1 MACKKKHTRKSEIH
15 KTESWL
21 YSFLCSDFVKKRETK
36 QKRTLVHRLQRELVL
51 VEFYLIM
58 NRRAFFF
65 LLAFVTFVSSIHAQR
80 ISPAASSHA
89 GSESS
94 RRVVLSSGSSSSS
107 YDLVSATSTTTTTT
121 STDTASTASK
131 YIDMA
136 ARRHVHSPHSR
147 AHSSS
152 SSSTDLHLQ
161 KAKLL
166 VVVLA
171 GGNRNVYHAQR
182 AFWRMIRPRVAHLGV
197 EIYLTGKSME
207 VSKPTVSAS
216 GDTIVFPG
224 QDNYYPAPLE
234 ATIQCTEYVFKNKL
248 RGHDAD
254 YFLRTNMSTFW
265 AFINLLSW
273 IEAKPRQRFAAA
285 VPYQLE
291 IRYPAGTGILMSMDV
306 VHSLLQK
313 QKTLRYELVDDVAF
327 GHFFISEGIHFEAM
341 GRNNNLSAN
350 HTVIPFEH
358 DLSELNWR
366 VKNEAFEGD
375 RIIFQDEK
383 QDIAM
388 WASLFLFWYGPS
400 MVLL

>member
-1 MACKKKHTRKSEIH
+1 
-15 KTESWL
+15 
-21 YSFLCSDFVKKRETK
+21 
-36 QKRTLVHRLQRELVL
+36 
-51 VEFYLIM
+51 
-58 NRRAFFF
+58 
-65 LLAFVTFVSSIHAQR
+65 
-80 ISPAASSHA
+80 
-89 GSESS
+89 
-94 RRVVLSSGSSSSS
+94 
-107 YDLVSATSTTTTTT
+107 
-121 STDTASTASK
+121 
-131 YIDMA
+131 
-136 ARRHVHSPHSR
+136 
-147 AHSSS
+147 
-152 SSSTDLHLQ
+152 
-161 KAKLL
+161 
-166 VVVLA
+166 
-171 GGNRNVYHAQR
+171 
-182 AFWRMIRPRVAHLGV
+182 MIRPRVAHLGV
-197 EIYLTGKSME
+197 DIYLTGKSME
-207 VSKPTVSAS
+207 ISKPIVSAS

-234 ATIQCTEYVFKNKL
+234 ATIQCTEYVLKNKL

-265 AFINLLSW
+265 AFVNLLSW

-313 QKTLRYELVDDVAF
+313 QKTLRYDLIDDVAF

-341 GRNNNLSAN
+341 GRNNNLSVN

-366 VKNEAFEGD
+366 VKNEAFEGT
-375 RIIFQDEK
+375 RILYQDEE

-400 MVLL
+400 TVLL

>member
-1 MACKKKHTRKSEIH
+1 
-15 KTESWL
+15 
-21 YSFLCSDFVKKRETK
+21 
-36 QKRTLVHRLQRELVL
+36 
-51 VEFYLIM
+51 
-58 NRRAFFF
+58 
-65 LLAFVTFVSSIHAQR
+65 
-80 ISPAASSHA
+80 
-89 GSESS
+89 
-94 RRVVLSSGSSSSS
+94 
-107 YDLVSATSTTTTTT
+107 
-121 STDTASTASK
+121 
-131 YIDMA
+131 MA
-136 ARRHVHSPHSR
+136 ARRHVHSPHR
-147 AHSSS
+147 AHS

-161 KAKLL
+161 RAKLL

-171 GGNRNVYHAQR
+171 GGSRNVYHAQR

-224 QDNYYPAPLE
+224 QDNSYPAPLE
-234 ATIQCTEYVFKNKL
+234 ATVQCTEYVLRNKL
-248 RGHDAD
+248 RGHDAN

-313 QKTLRYELVDDVAF
+313 QKTLRYDLIDDVAF
-327 GHFFISEGIHFEAM
+327 GHFFISEGIRFEAM
-341 GRNNNLSAN
+341 GRNNNLSVN

-366 VKNEAFEGD
+366 VKNEAFEGT
-375 RIIFQDEK
+375 RLLYQDEK